1 MKYTADW
8 TVFALGQPILLIEVK
23 GGYKW
28 QKDVIRYKGCSAQWR
43 EFFQFEMHE
52 KKNGVWQR
60 ID

>member
-8 TVFALGQPILLIEVK
+8 ALFTSPIITLIEVK

-43 EFFQFEMHE
+43 AFFAFEMHE